1 MNLEDIRKQIDILD
15 GKLMKLLTER
25 MEQAILAKRF
35 KKEIEDKS
43 REQQILDKIR
53 ESAEPLLDGDFL
65 VQLYQRII
73 QESKSLQKQDLKI
86 IAFQG
91 DHGAYSEV
99 AAKSWNADYIPMPC
113 VEFADVFE
121 GVKNGLYDYGIVPV
135 ENTLGGIVSQVND
148 LMVNTQLF
156 VSGAIEIPVKHC
168 LVTYPGTD
176 YREIRE
182 VYSHPQALAQCRG
195 FLSRNKLKPVQYY
208 DTAGAA
214 RMLSEKGLTNAAA
227 ISSALAAKMYNL
239 DIIKESIE
247 DHEINRT
254 RFLILTKEENKQNG
268 NKCSV
273 VFLTAHKSG
282 TLFNVLEKFANAG
295 LNLTRIESIPN
306 EKGTYA
312 FFLDFLGNRE
322 DEKVQQVLESVEK
335 ATEQFRILGFY
346 EEISNV

>member
-1 MNLEDIRKQIDILD
+1 VNLEDIRKQIDILD

-53 ESAEPLLDGDFL
+53 ESAETLLDGDFL

-168 LVTYPGTD
+168 LVTYPRTD

-273 VFLTAHKSG
+273 VFSTAHKSG